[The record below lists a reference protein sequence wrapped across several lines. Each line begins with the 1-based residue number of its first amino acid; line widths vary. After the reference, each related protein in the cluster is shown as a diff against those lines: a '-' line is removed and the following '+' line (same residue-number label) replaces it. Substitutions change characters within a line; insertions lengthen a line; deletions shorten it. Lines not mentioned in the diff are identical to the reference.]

1 MTFFVVPF
9 QLLIVGII
17 NILHAIS
24 VILLANMTPKV
35 CGGSE
40 VKFESIQVIKPDLAK
55 FAIGM
60 IQEEFAI
67 GSLISF
73 LEVFVEFQLG
83 VEMLFRGEAFFA
95 VKAYITRSKT
105 TSYQN
110 CLRCT
115 SFRCFLSWLRV
126 EKVSWQSWQ

>member
-1 MTFFVVPF
+1 MT
-9 QLLIVGII
+9 LE
-17 NILHAIS
+17 
-24 VILLANMTPKV
+24 V

-40 VKFESIQVIKPDLAK
+40 VKFESIQVIKPDLTK
-55 FAIGM
+55 LAIGM

-67 GSLISF
+67 GSVISF
-73 LEVFVEFQLG
+73 LEVFAEFQLG
-83 VEMLFRGEAFFA
+83 VEVLFGGEAFFA

-126 EKVSWQSWQ
+126 EKVCWQSWQ